1 MPRNEACRPPDTA
14 RLVIPPARAGSE
26 PCPQWVAC
34 PIDPAFLEGVDWD
47 AITGAARSLPLVRWT
62 DSSERERWLGLGAAD
77 DLTARD
83 AESAWMIP
91 TLCRKRLAAIRGPA
105 SVRPFLRYFGGIAFD
120 PHDDAHPDWTSG
132 GRGRFV
138 LPRIILRQSWESGAT
153 GGVAI
158 VSSRPGTALQGI
170 GETVSAELEEIG
182 ARAIPSRRISPSP
195 LSAVPIAGER
205 ERWIESVRLALDAIE
220 SGRIRKVVLS
230 RDFLLA
236 SRSGDLDP
244 AGLVRK
250 IESQLAHGHMF
261 CFRFDRDAAFLG
273 ATPERLVSLAGGA
286 MRCDCLAG
294 TGPRGVDGQGDDAM
308 AALLLGSDKNL
319 REHRFVRDGIV
330 SSLEPVA
337 RWIEVETRP
346 AVLRLAGLHHLS
358 TSIRGSLRDGVALGD
373 LLRRL
378 HPTPAVGGSPR
389 DPALAMIRRLEGR
402 PRGWYA
408 GSVGWV
414 ALYDAD
420 FAVAIR
426 SGIVR
431 GGTLRAFAGAG
442 IVNGSDPEAEWDET
456 ARKAASFLNIFTE
469 AEP

>member
-1 MPRNEACRPPDTA
+1 MPRNEACRPPETGRPA
-14 RLVIPPARAGSE
+14 IPPARAGAE
-26 PCPQWVAC
+26 PSPRWIAR
-34 PIDPAFLEGVDWD
+34 PIDPVLLNGVDLD
-47 AITGAARSLPLVRWT
+47 AITEAASSFPLIRWT
-62 DSSERERWLGLGAAD
+62 DSSKRDRWLGLGAAD

-83 AESAWMIP
+83 VESAWMIP
-91 TLCRKRLAAIRGPA
+91 TLCRERLATIGGPA
-105 SVRPFLRYFGGIAFD
+105 SVRGLLRYFGGIAFD
-120 PHDDAHPDWTSG
+120 PRDEAHPEWISA
-132 GRGRFV
+132 GRGRFI
-138 LPRIILRQSWESGAT
+138 LPRIILRQSWNGGAT
-153 GGVAI
+153 AGVEI
-158 VSSRPGTALQGI
+158 VSSSAGTAQQGMWE
-170 GETVSAELEEIG
+170 GGSVHLEEDTDP
-182 ARAIPSRRISPSP
+182 RWRSRRIAPPP
-195 LSAVPIAGER
+195 LAMVPIAGER
-205 ERWIESVRLALDAIE
+205 QRWIESVRLALAAIE

-230 RDFLLA
+230 RDFLLSA
-236 SRSGDLDP
+236 PSGDLDP

-273 ATPERLVSLAGGA
+273 ATPERLVSLAGTT

-294 TGPRGVDGQGDDAM
+294 TGPRGMNGQSDDSM
-308 AALLLGSDKNL
+308 AALLLGSDKDL

-330 SSLEPVA
+330 ASLEPVT

-358 TSIRGSLRDGVALGD
+358 TSIRGALSDGVALGD

-389 DPALAMIRRLEGR
+389 DPALEMIRRLEGR

-414 ALYDAD
+414 ALDEAD

-442 IVNGSDPEAEWDET
+442 IVSGSDPEAEWDET
-456 ARKAASFLNIFTE
+456 ARKAASFLNLFTE
-469 AEP
+469 AVL